1 MNAGTQN
8 RPTQKAMRWPEI
20 FFKTRIPNLAS
31 APEAPS
37 KMPAKMP
44 AKMPSISE
52 LEKSVE
58 PPVVKVATDKTAE
71 ESLRALK
78 QSDTIRIVPRG
89 KTETTPVSGQ
99 AGDLPRDVAPPA
111 AAGSTADIPRVGAVS
126 FRRRAKLTDFA
137 RILLPKREESSS
149 QSDSPATSTSPSA
162 VVPAAFPVAGT
173 AGNVIEAEPEKK
185 EKINPEASP
194 ASTAKPDEPPPAEK
208 SDSSTDSA
216 PSAPPVSA
224 PVDASPAHESSP
236 PLKAT
241 TRVTLPDLVMTPD
254 KPSSPSVALET
265 DPSSSDT
272 RERKEF
278 ILANGER
285 IFGHVL
291 SETAET
297 IYLDHHTLGVLT
309 LPRTQ
314 IAGKPIEVILI
325 NGDRIVGDL
334 IAETT
339 ECLYVRHASLGMLTV
354 PHNQRSTRVVEA
366 ILKDGDR
373 ILGEVLA
380 ETDHFTVIR
389 SATLG
394 TVAVQHEQ
402 VAMLNRKIEQ
412 MQLRALPA
420 PSPEEPK
427 PASS

>member
-1 MNAGTQN
+1 
-8 RPTQKAMRWPEI
+8 MRWPDI
-20 FFKTRIPNLAS
+20 FFKSRKSNPPPARDAAS
-31 APEAPS
+31 KS
-37 KMPAKMP
+37 KV
-44 AKMPSISE
+44 PSISE

-58 PPVVKVATDKTAE
+58 PSPAQVAAARTTT

-78 QSDTIRIVPRG
+78 QKDSILLVPRDA
-89 KTETTPVSGQ
+89 KETSAKASTLEDKAPT
-99 AGDLPRDVAPPA
+99 VAPKPEA
-111 AAGSTADIPRVGAVS
+111 SFDSSATATAPV
-126 FRRRAKLTDFA
+126 RRKAKLTDFA
-137 RILLPKREESSS
+137 RVLLPKEESSKDES
-149 QSDSPATSTSPSA
+149 STSEASSPAPEPSPAS

-173 AGNVIEAEPEKK
+173 AGNVMESKSETPGKTDSHSETSTAQPVEAKSENASSSGKKDSPPTIEAEPQPRE
-185 EKINPEASP
+185 N
-194 ASTAKPDEPPPAEK
+194 
-208 SDSSTDSA
+208 
-216 PSAPPVSA
+216 SA
-224 PVDASPAHESSP
+224 PVNEVTSAAREAS
-236 PLKAT
+236 LKDT
-241 TRVTLPDLVMTPD
+241 TRVTLPESVIHPPAKPTPASTSIETS
-254 KPSSPSVALET
+254 KPAG
-265 DPSSSDT
+265 DP
-272 RERKEF
+272 REKREF

-285 IFGHVL
+285 ILGHVL
-291 SETAET
+291 SETADT

-334 IAETT
+334 IAETS
-339 ECLYVRHASLGMLTV
+339 ECLYIRHASLGMLTV
-354 PHNQRSTRVVEA
+354 PHSQRSTRVVEA

-412 MQLRALPA
+412 MQLRSLPA
-420 PSPEEPK
+420 PALEDAKPG

>member
-1 MNAGTQN
+1 
-8 RPTQKAMRWPEI
+8 MRWPDI
-20 FFKTRIPNLAS
+20 FFKLRKPNPSPARDAAS
-31 APEAPS
+31 KS
-37 KMPAKMP
+37 KV
-44 AKMPSISE
+44 PSISE

-58 PPVVKVATDKTAE
+58 PSPAQVAATRTTT

-78 QSDTIRIVPRG
+78 QKDSILLVPRDAKEG
-89 KTETTPVSGQ
+89 SPTTKISAAEDKVSPVVAKPGEAFSDPSTTATTPG
-99 AGDLPRDVAPPA
+99 
-111 AAGSTADIPRVGAVS
+111 
-126 FRRRAKLTDFA
+126 RRKAKLTDFA
-137 RILLPKREESSS
+137 RILLPKEEPSKDESATS
-149 QSDSPATSTSPSA
+149 EPSPAA

-173 AGNVIEAEPEKK
+173 AGNMMESKSEAPGKTDSHSETSSAQPIEAKSENAVSSEKKESPPTIEAESQPQGNSRP
-185 EKINPEASP
+185 INDAASF
-194 ASTAKPDEPPPAEK
+194 TR
-208 SDSSTDSA
+208 
-216 PSAPPVSA
+216 
-224 PVDASPAHESSP
+224 DAS
-236 PLKAT
+236 LKDT
-241 TRVTLPDLVMTPD
+241 TRVTLPESVIPPTKPTPPSTSIEAS
-254 KPSSPSVALET
+254 KPAS
-265 DPSSSDT
+265 DP
-272 RERKEF
+272 REKREF

-285 IFGHVL
+285 ILGHVL
-291 SETAET
+291 SETADT

-334 IAETT
+334 IAETS
-339 ECLYVRHASLGMLTV
+339 ECLYIRHASLGMLTV
-354 PHNQRSTRVVEA
+354 PHSQRSTRVVEA

-412 MQLRALPA
+412 MQLRSLPA
-420 PSPEEPK
+420 PALEDAKSG